1 LFDFDGTIAD
11 TLDAIVSITNRLAVE
26 FGYKQ
31 TTQEELAQ
39 IQNLNSKQIIKQSV
53 FQSLSFFC

>member
-1 LFDFDGTIAD
+1 MTKKVIMFDFDGTIAD

-31 TTQEELAQ
+31 TTQE
-39 IQNLNSKQIIKQSV
+39 
-53 FQSLSFFC
+53 